1 MINYEWLLAK
11 LYKRRKP
18 GKNLKKPLKHNPNL
32 KGAYGQTPSTI
43 IKKRTRKSSKPTRKL
58 ELRSYS
64 LSY

>member
-1 MINYEWLLAK
+1 VIK

-32 KGAYGQTPSTI
+32 KGSYGQAKSI
-43 IKKRTRKSSKPTRKL
+43 AVKKSIKQKRKPKSSRKIG
-58 ELRSYS
+58 LRSYS